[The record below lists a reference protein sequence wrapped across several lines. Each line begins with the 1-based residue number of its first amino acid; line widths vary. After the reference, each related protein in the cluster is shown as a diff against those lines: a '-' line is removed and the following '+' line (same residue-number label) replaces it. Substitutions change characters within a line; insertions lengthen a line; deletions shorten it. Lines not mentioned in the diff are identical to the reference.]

1 MSSNYSYKDAVPIE
15 NVLYGQFIKY
25 YQLDKMYNFEFEYKP
40 PLVNVYIDLYQMIL
54 PLYNFYRVENPL
66 GLASSIINM
75 AIHYRNFFYKYNTY
89 SNIFMIYS
97 PTMSVNNTRYC
108 PEYNNK
114 HTNRIMNNKE
124 VYDIVNN
131 TLNIIGT
138 IIPYLKNVYLKIGTV
153 ETSVIAYDLIT
164 KFESKGFIVPSFFVT
179 SSQYAFQLPAANPRI
194 YLFYKKKNKNG
205 EDVSYTVNNMNALD
219 CFIAETRN
227 QHIPKTNL
235 NQSWI
240 SGFMTLSGLPKREIK
255 AIYSYKEAIRILD
268 TIKDSYNVIRPDIM
282 IDVGTRLYK
291 KSINPIEIEN
301 RFNCIDL
308 LQQLALYR
316 TLPES
321 KEKAFLTQLNDRDE
335 LLRINDIYFRDNPIN
350 LDKL

>member
-1 MSSNYSYKDAVPIE
+1 MSSNFSYKDAVPIE

-25 YQLDKMYNFEFEYKP
+25 NRLNDMYNFEFECKP
-40 PLVNVYIDLYQMIL
+40 PLVNIYIDLYQMLL
-54 PLYNFYRVENPL
+54 PIYNFYRVDNPM
-66 GLASSIINM
+66 GLSSAVINM

-89 SNIFMIYS
+89 SNIFLIYS
-97 PTMSVNNTRYC
+97 PTMSVNNTRFC

-114 HTNRIMNNKE
+114 YTNRIINNKE

-131 TLNIIGT
+131 SINIIGT
-138 IIPYLKNVYLKIGTV
+138 IVPYLKNIYFKVGTV
-153 ETSVIAYDLIT
+153 ETSVIVYDLVN
-164 KFESKGFIVPSFFVT
+164 KFEANKYVVPSFFVT

-194 YLFYKKKNKNG
+194 YLFYKKKSKSK
-205 EDVSYTVNNMNALD
+205 EDISYTVNNSNALD

-235 NQSWI
+235 NQSWL

-255 AIYSYKEAIRILD
+255 SIYSYKEAIKILD

-282 IDVGTRLYK
+282 IEVANKLYK
-291 KSINPIEIEN
+291 KSVDPSIIEN

-308 LQQLALYR
+308 MYQLSLYR
-316 TLPES
+316 ILPES
-321 KEKAFLTQLNDRDE
+321 KEKAFLTDLNDMDE
-335 LLRINDIYFRDNPIN
+335 LLRINDIYFKNNPIN